1 MVQES
6 PTQPAHAGTASPT
19 PIHPPTSGTVSV
31 YKPKPIMAAHAMPG
45 KQVIIKKPMPERPT
59 HAPRHAGGRSAPRR
73 RDQSRNNRGKVD
85 ESILTTTSQT
95 TDRPLQTG
103 PLPHDCVKIIP
114 LGGFGEIGKNIL
126 VYDYKD
132 DIIVVDCGMMIPDE
146 GLLGIDLVIPD
157 VRYLIEN
164 KKRIKGWIFT
174 HGHEDHIGSVPFIIP
189 KQFEEVTMYAGDLTA
204 GMIKFKLQE
213 TGMQNPKISVVK
225 PGNTLHLGAFKI
237 EFVRVAHSI
246 PDDMALCIDTDEGR
260 ILHVPDWKIDHTP
273 LWNGQVT
280 DIARFSELG
289 REGIDLML
297 GESTNVTRPGYTP
310 SEQLVAE
317 SYEKI
322 FKESQGR
329 IIVAMFSS
337 LINRIQQIFN
347 ASVKFHRKVAI
358 SGRSMEKNIQ
368 IAMELGYLKAPEG
381 LLVDLRRIGSIPDD
395 QITVLSTGAQGEEYS
410 GLVRIASG
418 EHRHIKIR
426 KSDTVIISASPIQ
439 GNENAVN
446 ETINNL
452 FRQGAMV
459 YSGNEVDVHV
469 SGHAHIEE
477 LKLLLSITKPHNF
490 IPQHGEYYMLRR
502 HAQLAIK
509 LGVEP
514 DHTFVIEN
522 GQVVLLKDKKV
533 TRSDVK
539 VQAGAILVDG
549 LGIGDVGAIVLRDR
563 QAMAKDGIFVLIL
576 TVDRQTGKLVTSPDI
591 ISRGFIYMR
600 EREDLVNEA
609 RSEIKRIFANHNDR
623 YPLQWDLAKRMIR
636 DHVGE
641 FLFEK
646 TQRRP
651 MVIPVVIEV

>member
-1 MVQES
+1 MENGTPSNSGIS
-6 PTQPAHAGTASPT
+6 PTT
-19 PIHPPTSGTVSV
+19 TVF
-31 YKPKPIMAAHAMPG
+31 KPKPAVAAHIRPG
-45 KQVIIKKPMPERPT
+45 GKIIIKSSQAPVAHTQVGTPTPTIPGSRPMAKRSRPSFRRPEKKK
-59 HAPRHAGGRSAPRR
+59 
-73 RDQSRNNRGKVD
+73 DD
-85 ESILTTTSQT
+85 ESIITTTSTGSQ
-95 TDRPLQTG
+95 DKPLSTM
-103 PLPHDCVKIIP
+103 PLNRDVVKIIP

-157 VRYLIEN
+157 TRYLIEN
-164 KKRIKGWIFT
+164 KHRIKGWIFT
-174 HGHEDHIGSVPFIIP
+174 HGHEDHIGGVPFIIP
-189 KQFEEVTMYAGDLTA
+189 DNFREVKMYGGDLTV
-204 GMIKFKLQE
+204 GMIKYKLQE
-213 TGMQNPKISVVK
+213 KGIDSPNVSVVK
-225 PGNTLHLGAFKI
+225 PGDVLQLGAFKV
-237 EFVRVAHSI
+237 EFIQVAHSI
-246 PDDMALCIDTDEGR
+246 PDDMALVIDTDQGR

-273 LWNGQVT
+273 LWLGQTT
-280 DIARFSELG
+280 DIARFSQLG
-289 REGIDLML
+289 KEGVDLML
-297 GESTNVTRPGYTP
+297 AESTNITRPGYTP
-310 SEQLVAE
+310 SEQIVAE

-322 FKESQGR
+322 FKEAKGR

-347 ASVKFHRKVAI
+347 ASAKFHRKVAI

-368 IAMELGYLKAPEG
+368 IAMELGYLKVPEG
-381 LLVDLRRIGSIPDD
+381 LLYDLHKIGALPDE
-395 QITVLSTGAQGEEYS
+395 QLVVLSTGAQGEEYS

-418 EHRHIKIR
+418 EHRQIKIR
-426 KSDTVIISASPIQ
+426 KNDTVIISASPIA
-439 GNENAVN
+439 GNENAVS

-459 YSGNEVDVHV
+459 YSGNDVDVHV
-469 SGHAHIEE
+469 SGHAHEE
-477 LKLLLSITKPHNF
+477 EIKMLLSIVKPKYF

-509 LGVEP
+509 LGVPPEN
-514 DHTFVIEN
+514 TNVIEN
-522 GQVVLLKDKKV
+522 GEVVEFADHKAAKIA
-533 TRSDVK
+533 TK

-576 TVDRQTGKLVTSPDI
+576 TVDRQNGKLLTSPDI

-609 RSEIKRIFANHNDR
+609 RQEIRRIFARHNER
-623 YPLQWDLAKRMIR
+623 YPLQWDYAKRMIR
-636 DHVGE
+636 EQIGE